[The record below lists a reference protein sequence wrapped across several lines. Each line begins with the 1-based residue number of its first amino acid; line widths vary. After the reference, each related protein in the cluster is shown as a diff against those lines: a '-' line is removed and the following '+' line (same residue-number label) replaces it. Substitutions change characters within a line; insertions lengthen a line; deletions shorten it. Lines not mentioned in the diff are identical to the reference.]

1 MTLLHGNYLTATEF
15 AKAVKITRQGVN
27 KAIKERRLI
36 AVKIGNAWCIHE
48 MEIKYFNRN
57 KRHC

>member
-15 AKAVKITRQGVN
+15 AKAKRITRRAVN
-27 KAIKERRLI
+27 KAIKENRII

-48 MEIKYFNRN
+48 MELKYFKNRDE
-57 KRHC
+57 R